1 MTTTAMP
8 RSSPSPSTTSLIAPR
23 LPAPECLGWLP
34 PPEASSQV
42 EPSVQATPTV
52 PIVEVVRRCP
62 RTTHTGGAQG
72 SNSSNNS
79 CSNSNNNTII
89 NPDERRTCQSAQS
102 LVSPL
107 LTWVSL
113 ASSTLDLLN
122 NIGSPC
128 PLHTRATR
136 QLTHRPEYLELVHP
150 TVSNQSIKMRQV
162 LVRRSQESL
171 SLASLAGRR
180 TVQLSTQTTLST
192 R

>member
-34 PPEASSQV
+34 PPEASFQV

-62 RTTHTGGAQG
+62 RITHTGGAQG
-72 SNSSNNS
+72 SNNSNNS
-79 CSNSNNNTII
+79 SNRNNNTII

-113 ASSTLDLLN
+113 ASSTRDLLN

-136 QLTHRPEYLELVHP
+136 QLTHRPEYLELVQP
-150 TVSNQSIKMRQV
+150 IVSNQSIKMRQV

-180 TVQLSTQTTLST
+180 TVQLSTQTTRSM

>member
-23 LPAPECLGWLP
+23 SPAPECLGWLP

-62 RTTHTGGAQG
+62 RITHTGGAQG
-72 SNSSNNS
+72 
-79 CSNSNNNTII
+79 SNNNTII

-113 ASSTLDLLN
+113 VSSTRDHLN

-128 PLHTRATR
+128 PLHTRVTR
-136 QLTHRPEYLELVHP
+136 QLTHRQEYLEPVHP
-150 TVSNQSIKMRQV
+150 IVSNQSIKMRQV

-180 TVQLSTQTTLST
+180 TVQLSTQTTLSM

>member
-1 MTTTAMP
+1 MTTTATP

-52 PIVEVVRRCP
+52 PIVEVVRPCP
-62 RTTHTGGAQG
+62 RITHTGGAQG
-72 SNSSNNS
+72 SNNSNNS

-136 QLTHRPEYLELVHP
+136 QLTHRQEYLEPVQP
-150 TVSNQSIKMRQV
+150 IVSNQSIKMRQV

-180 TVQLSTQTTLST
+180 TVQLSTQTTLSM